1 MSVNAS
7 SSPLA
12 ARRNRTS
19 SLSCSAILI
28 SPDKTFCSL
37 SSVNSLGG
45 LEKFPFARIGA
56 VLESRC
62 FHNRLDV
69 DEGFRVSKKAMCER
83 VNYRVRSVKVGAKP
97 LFFGLE
103 HACGNFGDEAT
114 RHKAFTVSAEIVSEA
129 RDDVTLAGSQSF
141 QARMR
146 DFFGGFGVV
155 FEFFLTGNS
164 VEFRLRR
171 AWTKSAYPDS
181 VRFHLFGKP
190 FREKQVKSFRGSVSG
205 NIRNGLERSRRR

>member
-1 MSVNAS
+1 M
-7 SSPLA
+7 
-12 ARRNRTS
+12 
-19 SLSCSAILI
+19 
-28 SPDKTFCSL
+28 
-37 SSVNSLGG
+37 
-45 LEKFPFARIGA
+45 
-56 VLESRC
+56 
-62 FHNRLDV
+62 
-69 DEGFRVSKKAMCER
+69 SKKAMCER
-83 VNYRVRSVKVGAKP
+83 VNYRARSVKVGAKP

-103 HACGNFGDEAT
+103 HACGNFGDEAAGDE
-114 RHKAFTVSAEIVSEA
+114 AFAVSAKIISEA
-129 RDDVTLAGSQSF
+129 RDDVTFAGSQGF
-141 QARMR
+141 QAGLR
-146 DFFGGFGVV
+146 DFFGGFNVT